1 MCILIILGHLLSFK
15 TWGIWLLFG
24 QVVSKALLL
33 DHPTPGDFWDG
44 GLPVWGEGGVEDWAV
59 RRGEARA
66 LSLQREAVVE
76 DFWVA
81 P

>member
-1 MCILIILGHLLSFK
+1 MGYLAPFWTSAHAGF
-15 TWGIWLLFG
+15 
-24 QVVSKALLL
+24 KALLL